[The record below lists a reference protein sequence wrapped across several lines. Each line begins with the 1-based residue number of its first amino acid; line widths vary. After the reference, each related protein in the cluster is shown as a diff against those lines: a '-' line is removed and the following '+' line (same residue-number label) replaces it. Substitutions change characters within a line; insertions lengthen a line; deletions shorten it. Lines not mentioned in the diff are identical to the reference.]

1 MPSAFMNYGVT
12 GRQQDGAPLQQEEKN
27 QKNPARE
34 AILLRRSRIERPK
47 EALFK
52 KSKRSSLLFLCVAW
66 RLGESQFLCPQTM
79 LFLFDKGL
87 S

>member
-1 MPSAFMNYGVT
+1 MPSAFVNYGVT

-27 QKNPARE
+27 PARE
-34 AILLRRSRIERPK
+34 AILLRRSRMERPK

-66 RLGESQFLCPQTM
+66 RLGESQFLCPQTGKD
-79 LFLFDKGL
+79 L
-87 S
+87 